1 MDLIIFLALKG
12 RNIIFNVQ
20 EFQILFL
27 PLDGGGQVGVKEK
40 VNHPPLAPPTHQGRG
55 IFSSRRPNLMFRN
68 FKLVAADFSL
78 RSCLCRMLSP
88 STVPRRLKACG
99 YLNVVAEGNL
109 I

>member
-27 PLDGGGQVGVKEK
+27 PLDGGGQVGVKGK
-40 VNHPPLAPPTHQGRG
+40 VNHPPLAPPIKGG
-55 IFSSRRPNLMFRN
+55 E
-68 FKLVAADFSL
+68 
-78 RSCLCRMLSP
+78 
-88 STVPRRLKACG
+88 
-99 YLNVVAEGNL
+99 YLVAEGL